1 MRLPERPSDLD
12 LGASPA
18 TLLETYQQHLLVLAS
33 ARTTSTRD
41 RTAGTGERAVAALAI
56 AHAVIEDLFEERWS
70 IVRDALV
77 HGVTYAQ
84 VGAATGGLEPDELA
98 AGLTAWADRRL
109 AAGLM
114 NVAEHVA
121 VLALVG
127 VPFSRSFRD
136 IG

>member
-18 TLLETYQQHLLVLAS
+18 TLLEAYQQHLLVLAS
-33 ARTTSTRD
+33 ARAQE

-114 NVAEHVA
+114 SGAEHSA
-121 VLALVG
+121 VLALIG
-127 VPFSRSFRD
+127 VPLSRFRD